1 MCLYKLCEDMCRV
14 EVELNFG
21 ITLCHFS
28 DGAEKMKKKK
38 IHIYKE
44 NIYVSQL
51 QFIPIA
57 KFGFLLKVKK
67 KSAPEVMLRLFLKKC
82 NAFGFFK
89 SP

>member
-1 MCLYKLCEDMCRV
+1 MGSLYATSQMVQKNE
-14 EVELNFG
+14 
-21 ITLCHFS
+21 
-28 DGAEKMKKKK
+28 KK

-67 KSAPEVMLRLFLKKC
+67 KSAPEVMLRLF
-82 NAFGFFK
+82 
-89 SP
+89 